1 MNKWNTGKRI
11 GIGFGVTILLT
22 LILGVLAYTQLRAI
36 NRAATAITSDALPGV
51 YVMGQVQSAS
61 TAQYGLLEEYITAN
75 LRSSI
80 MDDGNTPAEHDK
92 TARREAALKTS
103 RNSIDRLMSDYEKT
117 LLPTAHRELFE
128 AIKSAQ
134 APYNNCFAEV
144 LSMSKGG
151 KHKDALDI
159 IDSRLAPLH
168 KKLEGAIEAEVIANK
183 DHGDVA
189 STNIMAAVSTTST
202 AILLCLAFS
211 IAIGIAISVLVTRSI
226 AVPLSD
232 AVSHL
237 NEIAK
242 GDLSKD
248 ASAELQLRGDE
259 IGMLAQA
266 MQTMIVS
273 LRGMMQEI
281 SGGIRV
287 LSSSS
292 SELTRS
298 SAQMATGSQQA
309 SDKAHSVSAAAEEM
323 SSSIAS
329 VASAMK
335 QTTTNLADVV
345 SATDQ
350 MTATIGEIAGN
361 SENAR
366 RITAEATGQAVR
378 IMEQINALGQAAQE
392 IGKVTEAIT
401 EISSQTNLLALNATI
416 EAARAGSAGKGFAVV
431 ATEIKALAKQTAAA
445 TEDIRTRIAGVQA
458 ATSGGIHEI
467 EKISRVI
474 RDVSDIVGSIAAA
487 IEQQSAATKEI
498 ALNITAASSGV
509 TDTNTQVVQTSH
521 VSQDIARNMVDV
533 DQAAGDMASTSDHVR
548 ASAGELATVAE
559 RLTLAVARF
568 HA

>member
-1 MNKWNTGKRI
+1 
-11 GIGFGVTILLT
+11 
-22 LILGVLAYTQLRAI
+22 
-36 NRAATAITSDALPGV
+36 
-51 YVMGQVQSAS
+51 
-61 TAQYGLLEEYITAN
+61 
-75 LRSSI
+75 
-80 MDDGNTPAEHDK
+80 
-92 TARREAALKTS
+92 
-103 RNSIDRLMSDYEKT
+103 
-117 LLPTAHRELFE
+117 
-128 AIKSAQ
+128 
-134 APYNNCFAEV
+134 
-144 LSMSKGG
+144 
-151 KHKDALDI
+151 
-159 IDSRLAPLH
+159 
-168 KKLEGAIEAEVIANK
+168 
-183 DHGDVA
+183 
-189 STNIMAAVSTTST
+189 
-202 AILLCLAFS
+202 
-211 IAIGIAISVLVTRSI
+211 
-226 AVPLSD
+226 
-232 AVSHL
+232 
-237 NEIAK
+237 
-242 GDLSKD
+242 
-248 ASAELQLRGDE
+248 
-259 IGMLAQA
+259 
-266 MQTMIVS
+266 
-273 LRGMMQEI
+273 
-281 SGGIRV
+281 
-287 LSSSS
+287 
-292 SELTRS
+292 
-298 SAQMATGSQQA
+298 
-309 SDKAHSVSAAAEEM
+309 
-323 SSSIAS
+323 
-329 VASAMK
+329 MK

-366 RITAEATGQAVR
+366 RITAEATGQAAR
-378 IMEQINALGQAAQE
+378 IMEQINALGQAALE

-458 ATSGGIHEI
+458 ATAGGIHEI

-474 RDVSDIVGSIAAA
+474 HDVSDIVGSIAAA